1 MKTLNLRQVLLLHE
15 YMIKKHG
22 GSPGVRDMGMLK
34 SAIFRPFATYG
45 GEDLYKDIYLKSG
58 ALLQS
63 IAKNHPF
70 VDGNKRTAYTVTYT
84 FLKLNLIQIII
95 TNKQVVEFMVR
106 VTEEN
111 LSVDEI
117 SFWLKKH
124 SKEL

>member
-1 MKTLNLRQVLLLHE
+1 
-15 YMIKKHG
+15 MIKKHG

>member
-1 MKTLNLRQVLLLHE
+1 
-15 YMIKKHG
+15 MIKKHG
-22 GSPGVRDMGMLK
+22 GSSGVRDMGMLK

-58 ALLQS
+58 ALIQS

-84 FLKLNLIQIII
+84 FLKLNRIQITISD
-95 TNKQVVEFMVR
+95 KQVVRFMVR
-106 VTEEN
+106 VTVEN

-117 SFWLKKH
+117 SSWLKEH